1 MGYYW
6 VRVCCLRVKS
16 CSYLSLLWVSGM
28 FICLSSVCCICLI
41 VFVGSVVL
49 VYYFNVGTDEIL
61 VPDYGWVSLAGV
73 YVFDAFF

>member
-1 MGYYW
+1 
-6 VRVCCLRVKS
+6 
-16 CSYLSLLWVSGM
+16 M

-49 VYYFNVGTDEIL
+49 VYYFNVGTAEIL